1 MTVTAA
7 VPALIPAPILNR
19 TILGLLVFD
28 GLVSLV
34 LGVLYLPT
42 YLGTV
47 QFPVSA
53 FVSGAV
59 NVALVFGARTVTDR
73 IGLQSLPL
81 IAWICGFLVCAT
93 AGPGGDV
100 LLTQSWETLLFLVVG
115 AAPPVVLLYIGANRT
130 TV

>member
-7 VPALIPAPILNR
+7 SPVLIPAPILDR

-28 GLVSLV
+28 GLLSLL

-47 QFPVSA
+47 PFPISA
-53 FVSGAV
+53 FISGAV

-81 IAWICGFLVCAT
+81 VAWICGFLVCAT

-115 AAPPVVLLYIGANRT
+115 AGPPVVLLYIGANR
-130 TV
+130 